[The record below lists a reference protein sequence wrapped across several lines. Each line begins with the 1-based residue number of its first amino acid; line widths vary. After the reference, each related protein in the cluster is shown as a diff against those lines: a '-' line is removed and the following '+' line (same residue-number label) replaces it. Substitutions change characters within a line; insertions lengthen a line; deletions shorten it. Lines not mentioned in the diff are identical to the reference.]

1 MELHFT
7 PKIQKQLD
15 VLQKIESG
23 PIYPYQLL
31 TNLLYEPTG
40 VCPEVLIYM
49 IQHLGK
55 EKVFYFKESGD
66 QLHEEEAAYNMG
78 ELTVSESMKVVLLE
92 ADNRRKRYNQS
103 FITEGH
109 VFHAMLTKDP
119 ILAKLIPATIRE
131 DILSFASV
139 PRDMTV
145 SLRHYKMPKVM
156 LDEGIT
162 LLRAALKDQEELLR
176 FISERFGD
184 PWVKTIQIALEKEC
198 PPLYIARD
206 RGELIG
212 FACYDSVRDQ
222 KGVYGPM
229 GTSPQV
235 RTKGVGYALLH
246 TCLEEMKQKG
256 YEYAIL
262 GEAGPIE
269 YYERACGAKLIPIID
284 Y

>member
-1 MELHFT
+1 MEFHFT
-7 PKIQKQLD
+7 PKIQKQLN
-15 VLQKIESG
+15 VLQNIESR
-23 PIYPYQLL
+23 PIYPYQLFA
-31 TNLLYEPTG
+31 NLLYEPTG
-40 VCPEVLIYM
+40 VCPEVFIYM

-55 EKVFYFKESGD
+55 EKVYYFKESGD
-66 QLHEEEAAYNMG
+66 QLRREEAAYRMG
-78 ELTVSESMKVVLLE
+78 ELTVSESMKMVLLE
-92 ADNRRKRYNQS
+92 ADKRRKRYNQS

-109 VFHAMLTKDP
+109 IFHAMLTQDP
-119 ILAKLIPATIRE
+119 VTAKLIPASLRE
-131 DILSFASV
+131 DIRSFTSV

-145 SLRHYKMPKVM
+145 NLRHYEMPKVM
-156 LDEGIT
+156 LDDGIT
-162 LLRAALKDQEELLR
+162 IMRASLKDQEELVS
-176 FISERFGD
+176 FISEGFGD
-184 PWVKTIQIALEKEC
+184 PWVKTIETALEEDN
-198 PPLYIARD
+198 PPLFIAHD
-206 RGELIG
+206 RRKLIG
-212 FACYDSVRDQ
+212 FACYDSVRHQ

-229 GTSPQV
+229 GTSPHV